1 MGKLEPKIA
10 EQLKTFNQTI
20 VLPVFE
26 QIKEVVE
33 PLGYQVW
40 TTDTKTT
47 GNDPFDELLYGLSE
61 GHRIGFLADID
72 PDPDSANSL
81 WKQYRYLVSA
91 LMVQLPG
98 EMLAPQH
105 PYENKFCFGIQ
116 CNISKEETISA
127 TVLTVLYTK
136 REETFERFQ
145 YWLNPDQQDQPIA
158 TLTQA
163 HVLQQFLDSFAG
175 FRTQALEELEP
186 KPEPIPEPAQATIAI
201 TVADI
206 PSPPPATLV
215 TQATPN
221 DLAQQ
226 KEAIAQKEVL
236 QRKEVS
242 QFLMPLNVR
251 GSLWLNELHG
261 RDLERLVAWSRAM
274 QTVPVNT
281 YEYRKAHSALRS
293 QAAHYAML
301 LDGISPMMFANLFEL
316 YCSAVHR
323 LCDSLTDPGADAA
336 QVFIEQVKI
345 FAEPKPT
352 PRGQHLIEYN
362 GMCSMYRNIAQKFGK
377 PDEYLQRQWIGESYI
392 KICINESMEP
402 KSAIPKIQACSQERQ
417 VRFRELSWAVLQVYQ
432 NQDLL
437 LTNEPS
443 PGRNAV
449 ERFLY
454 SAWLTIQK
462 PMREVRYIRH
472 QADEIE
478 FIFERSLFNSGRWR
492 TARARVIVSGGSGW
506 TFLHSYGFE
515 ET

>member
-1 MGKLEPKIA
+1 MNWAIAENVCIRNQMRTLEPEIA
-10 EQLKTFNQTI
+10 EQLKDFNETI
-20 VLPVFE
+20 VLPAFE
-26 QIKEVVE
+26 DIRETLK

-40 TTDTKTT
+40 TTETKMT
-47 GNDPFDELLYGLSE
+47 GNDPLDELLYGLSD
-61 GHRIGFLADID
+61 GYRIGFLADID
-72 PDPDSANSL
+72 PDPNSANSL

-91 LMVQLPG
+91 LMVQLP
-98 EMLAPQH
+98 EELLAPQH
-105 PYENKFCFGIQ
+105 PYENKFCFGVQ
-116 CNISKEETISA
+116 CNISKEEKISA

-145 YWLNPDQQDQPIA
+145 YLLNPDQQDQPIA

-201 TVADI
+201 AVPDI

-251 GSLWLNELHG
+251 GSLWLDEIHG

-281 YEYRKAHSALRS
+281 YEYRKAHSELRS
-293 QAAHYAML
+293 QSAHYAML

-323 LCDSLTDPGADAA
+323 LCNSRTEPGADAV

-392 KICINESMEP
+392 KICIDESMEP
-402 KSAIPKIQACSQERQ
+402 KSAIPKIQVCSKERQ

-437 LTNEPS
+437 LTKDQVQLVMQWS
-443 PGRNAV
+443 V
-449 ERFLY
+449 FC
-454 SAWLTIQK
+454 
-462 PMREVRYIRH
+462 
-472 QADEIE
+472 
-478 FIFERSLFNSGRWR
+478 
-492 TARARVIVSGGSGW
+492 TALG
-506 TFLHSYGFE
+506 
-515 ET
+515 